1 MPTDITMPQLG
12 ESVTEGTVGRW
23 LKKPGEQVEKYEPLL
38 EVITD
43 KVDSEVPS
51 PAAGVL
57 LEIVVAEGTT
67 VRVGTVLARVGAAQE
82 QPAAAPASAP
92 ATPIAIAD
100 AYDVEPGTAP
110 TTHQIHLPAAL
121 PVVAPQRQRLT
132 PVVARMAAEHQL
144 DLRQI
149 VGTGANGRVSKQDVL
164 RYLTER
170 SAAPNGAE
178 RASPVPPAIPVAAP
192 IAVATNGAERAGAI
206 VAHTPPPPAVP
217 AGELVLTADQE
228 LTPLTA
234 MRRAIANHMVHSMQ
248 VSPQVTNVFEVDLS
262 QIVAHR
268 EQHKG
273 TFERQGTRLTYTAY
287 FFHATVAAL
296 QAVPMIN
303 ARYTDQG
310 IVLNKRIHIGMAVA
324 LDQGLIVPVLKD
336 ADEKNLLGLAR
347 AVNDLAERARSRQL
361 KPDETQGGTFTISN
375 HGTGGSLFGTP
386 VINQPQSAILGV
398 GAMVKRPVVISQGG
412 QDMIA
417 IRPISYLSLTF
428 DHRLIDGGSADAFL
442 TALKQRL
449 ENYR

>member
-1 MPTDITMPQLG
+1 MPTEIMMPQLG

-23 LKKPGEQVEKYEPLL
+23 LKKPGDQVEKYEPLL

-67 VRVGTVLARVGAAQE
+67 VRVGTVLARVGTAQE
-82 QPAAAPASAP
+82 TPVISAAPGTAAE
-92 ATPIAIAD
+92 
-100 AYDVEPGTAP
+100 AYDVEPGATRP
-110 TTHQIHLPAAL
+110 TPQIQLSSTVPAG
-121 PVVAPQRQRLT
+121 APQRQRLT
-132 PVVARMAAEHQL
+132 PVVARMAAEHQI

-149 VGTGANGRVSKQDVL
+149 VGTGANGRVSKQDVV
-164 RYLTER
+164 RYLAER
-170 SAAPNGAE
+170 STASNGVDKAGPAPTKILGAA
-178 RASPVPPAIPVAAP
+178 
-192 IAVATNGAERAGAI
+192 
-206 VAHTPPPPAVP
+206 PAVP
-217 AGELVLTADQE
+217 VGELVLTADQA

-234 MRRAIANHMVHSMQ
+234 MRRAIAQHMVQSMQ
-248 VSPQVTNVFEVDLS
+248 VAPQVTSVFEIDLS

-268 EQHKG
+268 EQNKG

-296 QAVPMIN
+296 QAVPIIN

-324 LDQGLIVPVLKD
+324 LEQGLIVPVLKD

-398 GAMVKRPVVISQGG
+398 GAMVKRPVVVTQNG
-412 QDMIA
+412 QDLIA
-417 IRPISYLSLTF
+417 IRPMCYCSLTF
-428 DHRLIDGGSADAFL
+428 DHRLIDGSTADAFL

-449 ENYR
+449 EQYR